1 MNVFEQFN
9 QEKESRR
16 AQIKQ
21 AAGNGFITE
30 EQQKEFE
37 KKLDNDVLIIGVI
50 GQMKAGKSTFLNA
63 FVFERDVLPAA
74 TTPMTAALTVITY
87 GPEEKIEVEFYN
99 SEEWDEQRL
108 TAQRTLTADSSEAEK
123 SKVQAAQELVE
134 KSARI
139 GNRLP
144 ELLGT
149 KRTDTL
155 DKLIEYVGA
164 DGQFVSITKAVKIYY
179 PKEYLRGVEIVDTPG
194 FNDPIVSR
202 EERTKDFLRRA
213 DAVLLMLYAGRP
225 FDATDREIVFKHLSQ
240 CGIGKVMIGI
250 NKYDIPRE
258 NGETE
263 SEIKAYVKEEIR
275 NACRGSSDEG
285 LKEMLKKE
293 EPIPLSAEMAL
304 LSYLPMKA
312 IISNDS
318 YKHAW
323 HRYGEAFGL
332 GSQDDLREFSHFSD
346 LAKRVQEIVMKE
358 KGEILFN
365 KSRNAIKA
373 AVSKVGL
380 ELDQEIAKTKE
391 RAANLNLTDDELEEK
406 QRKLGRAQK
415 RLKKQMEVYMMAL
428 RSKVRL
434 VRKDRKVKVENEVDT
449 LCNNVIAAV
458 DGFGRTA
465 SKDAML
471 QKVRTELDQIETR
484 IVPRQL
490 DKLMEENK
498 LAIVRISEKHV
509 VKFLEILDKYMD
521 STEHE
526 YLIGKLQELCDE
538 NQVDKFIEE
547 DVTDSDGVQ
556 VSLKKIMG
564 SLVGSFFKEVLLL
577 PFQKA
582 GELIAG
588 NKDIKANIREDITKF
603 KNRFNIDELIE
614 RLTNLDD
621 LESRI
626 NELMFENFLNPI
638 EADLKQII
646 ENREGR
652 EKQRAEATAKLDSLQ
667 KQKKEYE
674 VKVASLAL

>member
-1 MNVFEQFN
+1 
-9 QEKESRR
+9 
-16 AQIKQ
+16 
-21 AAGNGFITE
+21 
-30 EQQKEFE
+30 
-37 KKLDNDVLIIGVI
+37 
-50 GQMKAGKSTFLNA
+50 
-63 FVFERDVLPAA
+63 
-74 TTPMTAALTVITY
+74 
-87 GPEEKIEVEFYN
+87 
-99 SEEWDEQRL
+99 
-108 TAQRTLTADSSEAEK
+108 
-123 SKVQAAQELVE
+123 
-134 KSARI
+134 
-139 GNRLP
+139 
-144 ELLGT
+144 
-149 KRTDTL
+149 
-155 DKLIEYVGA
+155 
-164 DGQFVSITKAVKIYY
+164 
-179 PKEYLRGVEIVDTPG
+179 
-194 FNDPIVSR
+194 
-202 EERTKDFLRRA
+202 
-213 DAVLLMLYAGRP
+213 
-225 FDATDREIVFKHLSQ
+225 
-240 CGIGKVMIGI
+240 
-250 NKYDIPRE
+250 
-258 NGETE
+258 
-263 SEIKAYVKEEIR
+263 
-275 NACRGSSDEG
+275 
-285 LKEMLKKE
+285 
-293 EPIPLSAEMAL
+293 
-304 LSYLPMKA
+304 
-312 IISNDS
+312 
-318 YKHAW
+318 
-323 HRYGEAFGL
+323 
-332 GSQDDLREFSHFSD
+332 
-346 LAKRVQEIVMKE
+346 
-358 KGEILFN
+358 
-365 KSRNAIKA
+365 
-373 AVSKVGL
+373 
-380 ELDQEIAKTKE
+380 
-391 RAANLNLTDDELEEK
+391 
-406 QRKLGRAQK
+406 
-415 RLKKQMEVYMMAL
+415 MMAL

-434 VRKDRKVKVENEVDT
+434 VRKDRKVKVEDEVDT

-564 SLVGSFFKEVLLL
+564 SLVGSFLKEVLLL

-674 VKVASLAL
+674 AKVASLAL

>member
-9 QEKESRR
+9 QEKEARR

-275 NACRGSSDEG
+275 NACRESSDEG
-285 LKEMLKKE
+285 LKEMLKTE

-434 VRKDRKVKVENEVDT
+434 VRKDRKVKVEDEVDT

-564 SLVGSFFKEVLLL
+564 SLVGSFLKEVLLL

-674 VKVASLAL
+674 AKVASLAL